1 MCCALY
7 CIFTALKKSVHILF
21 HRKCLAFDV
30 MSNGGSFAHLVVY
43 YLGGQEVWFLN
54 LLYTKFCKR
63 RSLTSK
69 RIYIPGSLVCV
80 VSVLVVSVL

>member
-1 MCCALY
+1 MLCSLLH
-7 CIFTALKKSVHILF
+7 FHSFEKSVHILF
-21 HRKCLAFDV
+21 HRKCIAFDV
-30 MSNGGSFAHLVVY
+30 LFNGGSFAHLVVY

-80 VSVLVVSVL
+80 VSVLVVFV